1 LKSGDSV
8 VRDVITHGLPE
19 RNVIPSPFRS
29 VNHSIGIGREG
40 ICKIFYF
47 LLPASFIYLERGN
60 VHSFGGLSKDR
71 NQMAFPVWLAVL
83 ITIPNV
89 VISSLQIYDW
99 IETRRKKSDK

>member
-1 LKSGDSV
+1 M
-8 VRDVITHGLPE
+8 
-19 RNVIPSPFRS
+19 
-29 VNHSIGIGREG
+29 
-40 ICKIFYF
+40 
-47 LLPASFIYLERGN
+47 ERGN